1 MLKAETGIAIT
12 WFTLVGVLLGWGIAH
27 GIVSSE
33 CDKLGGFYVNDTVY
47 ECRQKKEQTL

>member
-1 MLKAETGIAIT
+1 MTQLDAWIAVLLATFI
-12 WFTLVGVLLGWGIAH
+12 GVLLGWGITHSLVA
-27 GIVSSE
+27 SK